1 LGGHDRDPA
10 VDVVQPEAAGVAVV
24 TTPLGVLASRRPDG
38 IPRWMSSR
46 GTDEEGETP
55 EEAG

>member
-1 LGGHDRDPA
+1 
-10 VDVVQPEAAGVAVV
+10 VQPEAAGVAVV